1 MVSMYND
8 KKYLLQW
15 CHVQR
20 ETIHLTMVS
29 LCKLLIFKIS
39 NTRNKYLNR
48 IKSYERLNWNQT
60 SPSKMKS
67 SSSCRRAS
75 IRDENF
81 SCIMSQ
87 SLLSTNLLV
96 LVERLTHTLILKIKK
111 SKTEF
116 RTTNVISSQV
126 NNKFARSIKRLLFEM
141 RCAKSFGLRIS
152 NSFENWLLDLHAKN
166 MDDTL
171 ILFYSM

>member
-1 MVSMYND
+1 MVSMYKD

-48 IKSYERLNWNQT
+48 IKSNERLNWNQT

-96 LVERLTHTLILKIKK
+96 LVERLTHTLILKIKNCV
-111 SKTEF
+111 F
-116 RTTNVISSQV
+116 HTTNVISSQV

-141 RCAKSFGLRIS
+141 RCAKSFGLKIS
-152 NSFENWLLDLHAKN
+152 NISENWLLDLHAKN
-166 MDDTL
+166 TDDTL